1 MTEEALMEPI
11 LGSMPPAEERDEDL
25 AAHLA
30 PRCNVEAVAKGSS
43 DKEGLGLGG
52 GGVWGGA
59 ITFWW
64 RQGRAAV
71 RAGGAAVAMH
81 GR

>member
-1 MTEEALMEPI
+1 MEPI
-11 LGSMPPAEERDEDL
+11 LGSMPPAEERDEDF

-43 DKEGLGLGG
+43 DKESLGL

-64 RQGRAAV
+64 RQGRAAL